1 MQASARR
8 SAIVTGAAGG
18 IGRATVARLLAMD
31 IDVLMVDL
39 DTDILLRTAALF
51 PNAKPLLLH
60 FAADATRADAASCA
74 AERALAAFG
83 RIDILVNIAGGA
95 GPTRVHRIEDITE
108 ETWVHVMDLNLRS
121 VFLFSRAVIVTM
133 RQQKFGRIVN
143 LSSVLAHGEKG
154 PPTTVAARLPYA
166 TAKAAILGFTKQL
179 AKDEAEFGI
188 TVNALSP
195 GLILGEPGT
204 RIRDRF
210 DAMPPEQRAG
220 MLHDYP
226 VGRAGE
232 GAEVAAAIAFLVSDA
247 AGYVTGVELPV
258 DGGYL

>member
-1 MQASARR
+1 
-8 SAIVTGAAGG
+8 
-18 IGRATVARLLAMD
+18 
-31 IDVLMVDL
+31 
-39 DTDILLRTAALF
+39 
-51 PNAKPLLLH
+51 
-60 FAADATRADAASCA
+60 
-74 AERALAAFG
+74 
-83 RIDILVNIAGGA
+83 
-95 GPTRVHRIEDITE
+95 
-108 ETWVHVMDLNLRS
+108 MDLNLRS

-232 GAEVAAAIAFLVSDA
+232 GAEVSAAIAFLVSDA